1 MSVQRNVS
9 VCWVKFMKT
18 GELVKEQTTEIQAAL
33 PQRGAKKFFDRQGY
47 EVFGAVA
54 TPNLEAKIHIFVKE

>member
-1 MSVQRNVS
+1 MGIHHEIS

-18 GELVKEQTTEIQAAL
+18 GDLVKQQTKEIEATL
-33 PQRGAKKFFDRQGY
+33 PQRGGKKFFGRQGY

-54 TPNLEAKIHIFVKE
+54 TPNLEAKAHIFVKE